1 METIKIDSLA
11 YKGYGVGRINS
22 KVAFVGYACPG
33 DTLKIEIYDEHK
45 NYAFGRIVEIINPSP
60 KRITPVC
67 KHFGVCGGCDYLHMP
82 YEEELYWKTEVFKA
96 EFNKT
101 FKDFGFKDFENVN
114 LIKGFKTQNYLNYR
128 QKIGLKIAPP
138 LIGFYKKMSHDV
150 CGVEYC
156 HLAKEGV
163 NELLKNVREALCR
176 GNYGD
181 NFLNEISSVTLTD
194 TGLKNITFSLK
205 NRISNRIQNYD
216 SAFKDIIK
224 KTGADNIFVEFKHKK
239 RGKGGNDKEGKKI
252 IKYSEGR
259 TENDE
264 NSRGRGIDN
273 YFMLK
278 GKKFAYDLPSFVQ
291 INKEQNENIIEKVT
305 AYIKNLNENRG
316 IYFNNALD
324 LFCGYGNI
332 TLFLADYVKMITGV
346 EVDPF
351 SVKLGEKNLK
361 LNAVKN
367 IKFVMSN
374 AGDFLEKAG
383 KERINYDLIVLDPP
397 RAGIKG
403 LVPRV
408 AGLNPSSVIYISCDS
423 MTLLRDLKVFACMG
437 YLIEQINLIDM
448 FPRTYHMEHIA
459 FLSKKQ

>member
-1 METIKIDSLA
+1 MEIIKIDSLA
-11 YKGYGVGRINS
+11 YKGYGVGRVND
-22 KVAFVGYACPG
+22 KVVFVGCACPG
-33 DTLKIEIYDEHK
+33 DTLKIEIYDERK

-60 KRITPVC
+60 KRITPIC
-67 KHFGVCGGCDYLHMP
+67 KHFGICGGCDYLHIP
-82 YEEELYWKTEVFKA
+82 YEEELYWKTEIFKA

-114 LIKGFKTQNYLNYR
+114 LIKGFKTQNCLKYR
-128 QKIGLKIAPP
+128 QKIGLKISPP
-138 LIGFYKKMSHDV
+138 LIGFYKKLSHDV
-150 CGVEYC
+150 VDVEYC

-163 NELLKNVREALCR
+163 NELLKNARNVLLS
-176 GNYGD
+176 GNYRD

-205 NRISNRIQNYD
+205 NSIPNLRQNYD
-216 SAFKDIIK
+216 LTFKDIIER
-224 KTGADNIFVEFKHKK
+224 TGADNVFVEFKQKK
-239 RGKGGNDKEGKKI
+239 LGREDKKI
-252 IKYSEGR
+252 IKYSR
-259 TENDE
+259 DRDKND
-264 NSRGRGIDN
+264 NNLRGKGN

-305 AYIKNLNENRG
+305 AYIKNLNENRR
-316 IYFNNALD
+316 IYFDNALD

-346 EVDPF
+346 EADPF
-351 SVKLGEKNLK
+351 SVRLGEKNLK
-361 LNAVKN
+361 LNDIEN
-367 IKFVMSN
+367 INFVMSN
-374 AGDFLEKAG
+374 AGDFLEKARKRG
-383 KERINYDLIVLDPP
+383 INYDLIVLDPP

-403 LVPRV
+403 LAPKV
-408 AGLNPSSVIYISCDS
+408 AGLNPLVVIYISCDS
-423 MTLLRDLKVFACMG
+423 MTLLRDLKAFAETG

-459 FLSKKQ
+459 FLSRKR